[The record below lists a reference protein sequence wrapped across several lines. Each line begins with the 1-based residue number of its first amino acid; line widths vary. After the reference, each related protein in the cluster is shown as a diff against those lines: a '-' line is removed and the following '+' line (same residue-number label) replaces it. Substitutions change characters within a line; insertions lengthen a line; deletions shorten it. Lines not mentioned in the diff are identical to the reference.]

1 MSEPSFRESSWLR
14 RPLRRVDGRSADE
27 EGAGTTTAAV
37 ERGCMASSELRL
49 CGVAEFSCLP
59 MDRVLRSLRA
69 ETEEVVEEADW
80 DGG

>member
-1 MSEPSFRESSWLR
+1 MR
-14 RPLRRVDGRSADE
+14 RPLRRVDGRSVE
-27 EGAGTTTAAV
+27 EEEAATTPPAAAAAV
-37 ERGCMASSELRL
+37 VEGERGCAASSELRL

-59 MDRVLRSLRA
+59 MERVLRSLRA